1 MANIHGLGSF
11 ESSGNRNQFD
21 GERGNVPNFLNSWVA
36 PAEARK
42 NPRDE
47 SIFDMLKLAFCPGLT
62 LRSFI
67 FMISMLDIAV
77 FILCFLCSLFTNTG
91 LDSRQFLGMNKVIL
105 HIFDKDFVKMRDS
118 F

>member
-1 MANIHGLGSF
+1 MANIHGLGSL
-11 ESSGNRNQFD
+11 ESSGNRNQSD
-21 GERGNVPNFLNSWVA
+21 GASGNVPNFLNSWAA

-67 FMISMLDIAV
+67 FMITILDIAV
-77 FILCFLCSLFTNTG
+77 FITCFFCSLLTNTG
-91 LDSRQFLGMNKVIL
+91 LDYRQFLGTNKVIL
-105 HIFDKDFVKMRDS
+105 HNFDKDFVKMRDS